1 MRKRKRGFL
10 RRTLR
15 PDKLTAQDDLRRVPV
30 DGCAGRRLPKPI
42 PSTVFVPITEEISA
56 METPNV
62 STALRRTRRN
72 VIAMGKLVGV
82 AVFGIAMSPRS
93 GEAVGSGGKPC
104 FLKGTRIRV
113 GGGEK
118 RIEDIRIGDLVFT
131 KSGIAKPVRW

>member
-1 MRKRKRGFL
+1 
-10 RRTLR
+10 
-15 PDKLTAQDDLRRVPV
+15 
-30 DGCAGRRLPKPI
+30 
-42 PSTVFVPITEEISA
+42 

-93 GEAVGSGGKPC
+93 GEAAGSGGKPC

-118 RIEDIRIGDLVFT
+118 RIEEHPYRRPRFHQVGDRKTGAMGGASTLSQGAGVAL
-131 KSGIAKPVRW
+131 G

>member
-1 MRKRKRGFL
+1 
-10 RRTLR
+10 
-15 PDKLTAQDDLRRVPV
+15 
-30 DGCAGRRLPKPI
+30 
-42 PSTVFVPITEEISA
+42 

-93 GEAVGSGGKPC
+93 GEAAGSGGKPC

-118 RIEDIRIGDLVFT
+118 RIEDIRIGDLVVGDRKT
-131 KSGIAKPVRW
+131 GAMGGASTLSQGAGVALG